1 MKKSTLL
8 LLALWMGGTLSA
20 QPTQPAMP
28 NRPPTDGQPARISET
43 TQTPQ
48 AATAPA
54 AMQRHPQTGA
64 IMAKPERYLYAELIG
79 SHLPSCKGDGVILD
93 FGQSAAALNCNWI
106 TDEKGRKILF
116 NSMVEALNYM
126 IRQRWEFVQAYTS
139 GNDNDKTH
147 YLLRIRTE
155 EIPDRLRSQLPPPP
169 VGTDAESV
177 ACADDRPTPDVP
189 AAH

>member
-1 MKKSTLL
+1 
-8 LLALWMGGTLSA
+8 MGGTLSA
-20 QPTQPAMP
+20 QPTQPTMP

-43 TQTPQ
+43 AQTPQ
-48 AATAPA
+48 AATAPT
-54 AMQRHPQTGA
+54 AMQRHPQTDA

-79 SHLPSCKGDGVILD
+79 SHLPSCKGYEVILD
-93 FGQSAAALNCNWI
+93 FGQSVSAGNCNRI
-106 TDEKGRKILF
+106 TDEKGRRILF

-155 EIPDRLRSQLPPPP
+155 EIPDRLRPQLPPVP
-169 VGTDAESV
+169 VGTDAATA
-177 ACADDRPTPDVP
+177 ACTEDRPVPDAS